1 MTTSLYRNPS
11 DVPKSSPLVITQ
23 GTFDGVHLGHQKVLK
38 HVVDLAKEQNTQ
50 SLLIT
55 YHPHPRLVVEP
66 NNRELR
72 MLSSIEEKA
81 EAVFALGIDYVLV
94 LPFTQE
100 FSQLS
105 PEAFVAD
112 ILVKQLNVH
121 TIVIGYDHHF
131 GINRSGDFNTL
142 VRLSRSSIFQFKKSP
157 LPRSMKLLLAAPE
170 SARHYQTMA

>member
-11 DVPKSSPLVITQ
+11 EVPKSSPLVITQ

-72 MLSSIEEKA
+72 MLSSIEEKS
-81 EAVFALGIDYVLV
+81 EA
-94 LPFTQE
+94 
-100 FSQLS
+100 
-105 PEAFVAD
+105 
-112 ILVKQLNVH
+112 KH
-121 TIVIGYDHHF
+121 KVIYTKF
-131 GINRSGDFNTL
+131 
-142 VRLSRSSIFQFKKSP
+142 FQFLFSKFSF
-157 LPRSMKLLLAAPE
+157 LLALRSE
-170 SARHYQTMA
+170 S